1 MQMAM
6 VFYLAIF
13 FDCLRIKS
21 IIHLSAVKRAK
32 RNEIVSRVTFFE
44 LYLVLLGIFSV
55 KIIKTAKKLPILAK
69 KVKKSCILL

>member
-21 IIHLSAVKRAK
+21 ITYLSTVKHAK
-32 RNEIVSRVTFFE
+32 RNTNVSRVTF
-44 LYLVLLGIFSV
+44 LGLTLVFLSNFLE
-55 KIIKTAKKLPILAK
+55 KIVKTAKKLPILAK